1 MKSKLLPILLIV
13 LIVLNGVLIFM
24 LLKKPHE
31 KGSQNRNQR
40 NFLTEQ
46 LQFSVVQKEQFN
58 TLEKPHKENVKAFDA
73 EIRRN
78 KDFLFRSF
86 SKKNFKSDSI
96 TKILGTISGNKE
108 AEVFHFFQKVRNL
121 CNEEQLKSFDDII
134 MKALHNGNR
143 RPPMDERT
151 HSPMKRN
158 HPPRDERRPPR

>member
-24 LLKKPHE
+24 LFKKPHE

-58 TLEKPHKENVKAFDA
+58 TLEQPHKENMNAFDA
-73 EIRRN
+73 QIKRN
-78 KDFLFRSF
+78 KNFLFRSF
-86 SKKNFKSDSI
+86 SEKNFNSDSI
-96 TKILGTISGNKE
+96 TSTIGRIVAKKE
-108 AEVFHFFQKVRNL
+108 SEVFHFFQKVRNL

-134 MKALHNGNR
+134 MKALHNGKR

-151 HSPMKRN
+151 QSPMKRN
-158 HPPRDERRPPR
+158 HPPRDG

>member
-13 LIVLNGVLIFM
+13 FIVLNGVLIFM

-58 TLEKPHKENVKAFDA
+58 TLEQPHKENMNAFDA
-73 EIRRN
+73 QIKRN
-78 KDFLFRSF
+78 KNFLFRSF
-86 SKKNFKSDSI
+86 SEKNFNSDSI
-96 TKILGTISGNKE
+96 TSTIGRIVAKKE
-108 AEVFHFFQKVRNL
+108 SEVFHFFQKVRNL

-134 MKALHNGNR
+134 MKALHNGKR

-151 HSPMKRN
+151 QSPMKRN
-158 HPPRDERRPPR
+158 HPPRDG

>member
-58 TLEKPHKENVKAFDA
+58 TLEQPHKENMNAFDA
-73 EIRRN
+73 QIKRN
-78 KDFLFRSF
+78 KNFLFRSF
-86 SKKNFKSDSI
+86 SEKNFNSDSI
-96 TKILGTISGNKE
+96 TSTIGRIVAKKE
-108 AEVFHFFQKVRNL
+108 SEVFHFFQKVRNL

-134 MKALHNGNR
+134 MKALHNGKR

-151 HSPMKRN
+151 QSPMKRN
-158 HPPRDERRPPR
+158 HPPRDG